1 MLFSLKRIIHLKY
14 GFGYIHKAY
23 GEISRGAS
31 LRIAKR
37 RKFIKGDL
45 PSAAELLIQSIRNF
59 RQEPQTENSD
69 SREEKMTEQALK
81 ELLDSMTTEEKAGQ
95 LVQCNA
101 GQFIA
106 NELEITGP
114 EGEMLPT
121 EDLNRVMGS
130 VLTFEDAKQAKALQ
144 DKHLAADPKKI
155 PLLLMLDV
163 IHGLRTTY
171 PIPLAMGC
179 SFDDELMT
187 ACADMARKEA
197 AVCGVHVTFNP
208 MVDTARDPRW
218 GRILETNSEEVL
230 INSRM
235 GAALVRATQR
245 DSLADPGNV
254 ACCVKHYAAYG
265 AGEAGR
271 DYNTVDVSERMLR
284 ETYLPAY
291 KACLDAG
298 ARLIMPSFNALNGVP
313 SVANRYLMNDILRK
327 EWGFDGVVISDYNAV
342 GELVTHGV
350 AADLKDAARLA
361 MEAGCDIDMVKN
373 AYYLHLAEL
382 VKEGTVSEAALDAA
396 VMRVLR
402 LKNELGLF
410 ENPYHGADE
419 EAEKKVYLCPEHR
432 ETARRAAEETA
443 VLLKNDGVLPFRKD
457 VKRIALIGPFAEETR
472 LNGFWSRPGAE
483 RYTVT
488 LPEGIRNLLPD
499 AELVIEKGCSAEFGD
514 HDRSG
519 IDRAVKAAA
528 GADAVILALGEPE
541 NCSGEGRSRAELN
554 LPGLQEELAAKVAEA
569 NACTA
574 VLLFN
579 GRPLVLTE
587 LAGSVPAILEMW
599 YPGTEAGN
607 AAARLLW
614 GKANPCGKL
623 SAGLPRSVGQCPNPY
638 NRMNTGRPKP
648 PPDSRAVPFTS
659 CYLDM
664 PNLPLYS
671 FGYGMSYTA
680 FEYESLIL
688 DRDVITKDGE
698 IRATV
703 TLRNT
708 GSVAGKEAV
717 QLYLR
722 DLVASVVRPVQ
733 QLIDYRKVSLE
744 PGETAEVVFTVREEQ
759 LRFYDMQGRQISEPG
774 EFQISTGYADHLI
787 LTKTFEYRG

>member
-1 MLFSLKRIIHLKY
+1 
-14 GFGYIHKAY
+14 
-23 GEISRGAS
+23 
-31 LRIAKR
+31 
-37 RKFIKGDL
+37 
-45 PSAAELLIQSIRNF
+45 
-59 RQEPQTENSD
+59 
-69 SREEKMTEQALK
+69 MTEQALK
-81 ELLDSMTTEEKAGQ
+81 ELLDSMTPEEKAGQ

-106 NELEITGP
+106 NEMEITGP
-114 EGEMLPT
+114 DGALLPA
-121 EDLNRVMGS
+121 EDLCRVMGS

-144 DKHLAADPKKI
+144 DMHLAADPKKI

-179 SFDDELMT
+179 SFDDGLM
-187 ACADMARKEA
+187 AECADVARKEA
-197 AVCGVHVTFNP
+197 AACGVHVTFNP
-208 MVDTARDPRW
+208 MVDTARDARW
-218 GRILETNSEEVL
+218 GRILETNSEEPL

-235 GAALVRATQR
+235 GAALVRVTQG
-245 DSLADPGNV
+245 DDLSDPGNV

-298 ARLIMPSFNALNGVP
+298 ARPIMPSFNALNGVP
-313 SVANRYLMNDILRK
+313 SVANKYLMNDILRG
-327 EWGFDGVVISDYNAV
+327 EWGFDGVVISDYDAV

-350 AADLKDAARLA
+350 ARDLKDAVRLA
-361 MEAGCDIDMVKN
+361 MDAGCDIDMVQN
-373 AYYLHLAEL
+373 AYYLHLADL
-382 VKEGTVSEAALDAA
+382 VREGTVSMEALDAA

-419 EAEKKVYLCPEHR
+419 ETEEKLYLCAAHR

-488 LPEGIRNLLPD
+488 LPEGIRALLPD
-499 AELVIEKGCSAEFGD
+499 AELITEKGCGAEFGD
-514 HDRSG
+514 TDRSG
-519 IDRAVKAAA
+519 IRKAAEA
-528 GADAVILALGEPE
+528 AARADAVILALGEPE
-541 NCSGEGRSRAELN
+541 NYSGEGRSRSELDLPGPQAELA
-554 LPGLQEELAAKVAEA
+554 QKVLEA
-569 NACTA
+569 NPNTA

-579 GRPLVLTE
+579 GRPLVLAG
-587 LAGSVPAILEMW
+587 LAEKAPAILEMW

-614 GKANPCGKL
+614 GEANPCGKL
-623 SAGLPRSVGQCPNPY
+623 SAGMPWSVGQYPMPY

-671 FGYGMSYTA
+671 FGYGLSYTT
-680 FEYESLIL
+680 FEYEKLTL
-688 DRDVITKDGE
+688 DRDTITKE
-698 IRATV
+698 ETIKVTV
-703 TLRNT
+703 TVRNS
-708 GSVAGKEAV
+708 GKVPGKEAV

-722 DLVASVVRPVQ
+722 DRAASVVRPVQ
-733 QLIDYRKVSLE
+733 QLIDYRKVFLN
-744 PGETAEVVFTVREEQ
+744 PGETADVAFTVREEQ
-759 LRFYDMQGRQISEPG
+759 LRFYDMNGRQVSEPG
-774 EFQISTGYADHLI
+774 EFEISTGYADHLI
-787 LTKTFEYRG
+787 LTKTFEMKEA

>member
-1 MLFSLKRIIHLKY
+1 
-14 GFGYIHKAY
+14 
-23 GEISRGAS
+23 
-31 LRIAKR
+31 
-37 RKFIKGDL
+37 
-45 PSAAELLIQSIRNF
+45 
-59 RQEPQTENSD
+59 
-69 SREEKMTEQALK
+69 MTEQALK
-81 ELLDSMTTEEKAGQ
+81 ELLDSMTLEEKAGQ

-106 NELEITGP
+106 NQLEITGP
-114 EGEMLPT
+114 DGEMLPT
-121 EDLNRVMGS
+121 EELNRVMGS
-130 VLTFEDAKQAKALQ
+130 VLTFEDARQAKALQ
-144 DKHLAADPKKI
+144 DKHLAADRHRI

-179 SFDDELMT
+179 SFDDDLLAE
-187 ACADMARKEA
+187 CADMARKESA
-197 AVCGVHVTFNP
+197 ACGVHVTFNP
-208 MVDTARDPRW
+208 MVDTARDARW
-218 GRILETNSEEVL
+218 GRILETNSEEPL

-235 GAALVRATQR
+235 GAALVRTTQGN
-245 DSLADPGNV
+245 DLADPKNV

-313 SVANRYLMNDILRK
+313 SVANKYLMNEILRK
-327 EWGFDGVVISDYNAV
+327 EWGFEGVVISDYDAV

-382 VKEGTVSEAALDAA
+382 VREGTVSEEMLDAA

-419 EAEKKVYLCPEHR
+419 SEEEKLYLCAEHR
-432 ETARRAAEETA
+432 KIARRAAEETA
-443 VLLKNDGVLPFRKD
+443 VLLKNNGVLPFRKD
-457 VKRIALIGPFAEETR
+457 VKRVALIGPFAEENH

-483 RYTVT
+483 QYTVT

-499 AELVIEKGCSAEFGD
+499 AELVIAKGCGAGFD
-514 HDRSG
+514 DTDCSG
-519 IDRAVKAAA
+519 VEEAAA
-528 GADAVILALGEPE
+528 AAANADAVILALGEPE
-541 NCSGEGRSRAELN
+541 NYSGEGRSRAELN
-554 LPGLQEELAAKVAEA
+554 LPGAQEELAQRVLEA
-569 NACTA
+569 NANTA

-579 GRPLVLTE
+579 GRPLVLTG
-587 LAGSVPAILEMW
+587 LAEKAPAILEMW

-614 GKANPCGKL
+614 GDANPCGKL
-623 SAGLPRSVGQCPNPY
+623 SAGLPQSVGQYPMPY

-671 FGYGMSYTA
+671 FGFGLSYTTFA
-680 FEYESLIL
+680 FEKMTL
-688 DRDVITKDGE
+688 DKKAMTRDGE
-698 IRATV
+698 LRVTV
-703 TLRNT
+703 TVRNT
-708 GSVAGKEAV
+708 GSVPGKEAV

-722 DLVASVVRPVQ
+722 DPVASVVRPVQ
-733 QLIDYRKVSLE
+733 QLIDYRKISLN
-744 PGETAEVVFTVREEQ
+744 PGESAEVVFTVREKQ
-759 LRFYDMQGRQISEPG
+759 LRFFDPDGNDISEPG
-774 EFQISTGYADHLI
+774 EFLISTGYADHLI
-787 LTKTFEYRG
+787 LTESFFLQP

>member
-1 MLFSLKRIIHLKY
+1 
-14 GFGYIHKAY
+14 
-23 GEISRGAS
+23 
-31 LRIAKR
+31 
-37 RKFIKGDL
+37 
-45 PSAAELLIQSIRNF
+45 
-59 RQEPQTENSD
+59 
-69 SREEKMTEQALK
+69 MTEQALK
-81 ELLDSMTTEEKAGQ
+81 ELLDSMTLEEKAGQ

-106 NELEITGP
+106 NQLEITGP
-114 EGEMLPT
+114 DGEMLPT
-121 EDLNRVMGS
+121 EELNRVMGS
-130 VLTFEDAKQAKALQ
+130 VLTFEDARQAKALQ
-144 DKHLAADPKKI
+144 DKHLAADRHRI

-179 SFDDELMT
+179 SFDDDLLAE
-187 ACADMARKEA
+187 CADMARKESA
-197 AVCGVHVTFNP
+197 ACGVHVTFNP
-208 MVDTARDPRW
+208 MVDTARDARW
-218 GRILETNSEEVL
+218 GRILETNSEEPL

-235 GAALVRATQR
+235 GAALVRTTQGN
-245 DSLADPGNV
+245 DLADPKNV

-313 SVANRYLMNDILRK
+313 SVANKYLMNEILRK
-327 EWGFDGVVISDYNAV
+327 EWGFEGVVISDYDAV

-382 VKEGTVSEAALDAA
+382 VREGTVSEEMLDAA

-419 EAEKKVYLCPEHR
+419 SEEEKLYLCAEHR
-432 ETARRAAEETA
+432 KIARRAAEETA
-443 VLLKNDGVLPFRKD
+443 VLLKNNGVLPFRKD
-457 VKRIALIGPFAEETR
+457 VKRVALIGPFAEEKH

-483 RYTVT
+483 QYTVT

-499 AELVIEKGCSAEFGD
+499 AELVIAKGCGAGFD
-514 HDRSG
+514 DTDCSG
-519 IDRAVKAAA
+519 IEAAA
-528 GADAVILALGEPE
+528 AAAANADAVILALGEPE
-541 NCSGEGRSRAELN
+541 NYSGEGRSRAELN
-554 LPGLQEELAAKVAEA
+554 LPGAQEELAQRVLEA
-569 NACTA
+569 NANTA

-579 GRPLVLTE
+579 GRPLVLTG
-587 LAGSVPAILEMW
+587 LAEKAPAILEMW

-614 GKANPCGKL
+614 GDANPCGKL
-623 SAGLPRSVGQCPNPY
+623 SAGLPQSVGQYPMPY

-671 FGYGMSYTA
+671 FGFGLSYTTFA
-680 FEYESLIL
+680 FEKMTL
-688 DRDVITKDGE
+688 DKKAMTRDGE
-698 IRATV
+698 LRVTV
-703 TLRNT
+703 TVRNT
-708 GSVAGKEAV
+708 GSVPGKEAV

-722 DLVASVVRPVQ
+722 DPVASVVRPVQ
-733 QLIDYRKVSLE
+733 QLIDYRKISLN
-744 PGETAEVVFTVREEQ
+744 PGESAEVVFTVREKQ
-759 LRFYDMQGRQISEPG
+759 LRFFDPDGNEISEPG
-774 EFQISTGYADHLI
+774 EFLISTGYADHLI
-787 LTKTFEYRG
+787 LTESFFLQP